1 MKHSLPVRRSS
12 DLRDIARVRGPPDSP
27 LTGDRVVGAQ
37 RAAEDHGLIGRLIV
51 ESGDFSVESGRRA
64 ANVLLSLDRPPT
76 AIFCFSDEMAI
87 GTLAAA
93 RSAQISCPDT
103 LSVVGFD
110 DIRSEEHTS
119 ELQSLMRISYA
130 VFCLKKKKQTY

>member
-1 MKHSLPVRRSS
+1 MGH
-12 DLRDIARVRGPPDSP
+12 RDIALVLGPPDSP
-27 LTGDRVVGAQ
+27 LTRDRLVGAQ

-76 AIFCFSDEMAI
+76 AIFCFSDEKAI
-87 GTLAAA
+87 RTLAAA

-103 LSVVGFD
+103 LSVVGFA
-110 DIRSEEHTS
+110 DIQMASYVILPPHTVHNHVADHRS
-119 ELQSLMRISYA
+119 
-130 VFCLKKKKQTY
+130 QTV

>member
-1 MKHSLPVRRSS
+1 MESLYAMGH
-12 DLRDIARVRGPPDSP
+12 RDIALVLGPPDSP
-27 LTGDRVVGAQ
+27 LTRDRLVGAQ

-103 LSVVGFD
+103 LSVVG
-110 DIRSEEHTS
+110 RSEERRGGKEGVSTCRSRWSPYH
-119 ELQSLMRISYA
+119 
-130 VFCLKKKKQTY
+130 